1 MNRFER
7 SVPSLGRKIALIL
20 SLSCFLL
27 LFALFLGGIHSLE
40 STTAQ
45 KQEESLKT
53 ALHRS
58 ITQCYAVEGT
68 YPPDLN
74 YLKEHYGLTYDEEI
88 FFVDYV
94 SYGGNLFPEVTVL
107 RKNGQS
113 PLL

>member
-7 SVPSLGRKIALIL
+7 SGPSLGRKIVLGISLIA
-20 SLSCFLL
+20 FML
-27 LFALFLGGIHSLE
+27 LFALFLSGIRSLE
-40 STTAQ
+40 NATTE

-68 YPPDLN
+68 YPPDLD
-74 YLKEHYGLTYDEEI
+74 YLTDHYGLTYDKEQ

-107 RKNGQS
+107 RKTN
-113 PLL
+113 